1 MVALTV
7 VTLVPIF
14 YMPLA
19 ASVTTD
25 VRSLVLL
32 TGVFTF
38 LGGQAH
44 VGATY
49 CFFAD
54 KTVREFFLAQKTR
67 YIIVPSILSFWYGNS
82 IRHKYT
88 RSFCFCFAVLF
99 HLADFPLS
107 APKLLDPLFYQ

>member
-1 MVALTV
+1 MTIHERHIERQDISLADDGTVGESSSLERHNWSTFLVALTV

-38 LGGQAH
+38 L
-44 VGATY
+44 
-49 CFFAD
+49 
-54 KTVREFFLAQKTR
+54 
-67 YIIVPSILSFWYGNS
+67 
-82 IRHKYT
+82 
-88 RSFCFCFAVLF
+88 
-99 HLADFPLS
+99 
-107 APKLLDPLFYQ
+107 

>member
-1 MVALTV
+1 MGEPSSLERNNWYTFLVALTV
-7 VTLVPIF
+7 VILVPIF

-49 CFFAD
+49 YFFAD
-54 KTVREFFLAQKTR
+54 KTVREFFLVQKTR
-67 YIIVPSILSFWYGNS
+67 YIVVPSVLVFGTGIL
-82 IRHKYT
+82 
-88 RSFCFCFAVLF
+88 FAINIP
-99 HLADFPLS
+99 ALS
-107 APKLLDPLFYQ
+107 AFALLFYFIW